1 MRDLHSLKHSLYHE
15 QLEPPVE
22 REDEDEEESE
32 LVSVSVSSTSSPTS
46 PSTSISS
53 SSPSTPPPTPSSN
66 SNSNEQTD
74 EPQLA
79 TEESP
84 NSENSSIQNETWTEW
99 LVSLFWKSLGYSYVY

>member
-1 MRDLHSLKHSLYHE
+1 MRDLHNLKHSLYHE

-22 REDEDEEESE
+22 RDDEEENE
-32 LVSVSVSSTSSPTS
+32 
-46 PSTSISS
+46 ISS
-53 SSPSTPPPTPSSN
+53 LFVSSPSTPSTSSPSTPSTSLPSPSSN
-66 SNSNEQTD
+66 TPSNEQTD

>member
-1 MRDLHSLKHSLYHE
+1 MRDLHNLKHSLYHE

-22 REDEDEEESE
+22 RDDEEENEISS
-32 LVSVSVSSTSSPTS
+32 LFVSSTSSP
-46 PSTSISS
+46 STSL
-53 SSPSTPPPTPSSN
+53 PSPSSN
-66 SNSNEQTD
+66 TPSNEQTD

>member
-1 MRDLHSLKHSLYHE
+1 MRDLHNLKHSLYHE

-22 REDEDEEESE
+22 RDDEEENEISS
-32 LVSVSVSSTSSPTS
+32 LFVSSTSSPSTSLPS
-46 PSTSISS
+46 PSLN
-53 SSPSTPPPTPSSN
+53 TP
-66 SNSNEQTD
+66 SNEQTD

>member
-1 MRDLHSLKHSLYHE
+1 MRDLHNLKHSLYHE

-22 REDEDEEESE
+22 RDDEEENEISS
-32 LVSVSVSSTSSPTS
+32 LFVSSTSPST
-46 PSTSISS
+46 PSTSLP
-53 SSPSTPPPTPSSN
+53 SPSLNTP
-66 SNSNEQTD
+66 SNEQTD

-99 LVSLFWKSLGYSYVY
+99 LVSLFWKNLGYSYVY

>member
-1 MRDLHSLKHSLYHE
+1 MRDLHNLKHSLYHE

-22 REDEDEEESE
+22 RDDEEENEISS
-32 LVSVSVSSTSSPTS
+32 LFVSSTSPST
-46 PSTSISS
+46 PSTSLP
-53 SSPSTPPPTPSSN
+53 SPSLNTP
-66 SNSNEQTD
+66 SNEQTD
-74 EPQLA
+74 ESQLA

>member
-1 MRDLHSLKHSLYHE
+1 MRDLHNLKHSLYHE

-22 REDEDEEESE
+22 RDDEEENEISS
-32 LVSVSVSSTSSPTS
+32 LFVSSTSSPS
-46 PSTSISS
+46 PPSTSP
-53 SSPSTPPPTPSSN
+53 PSNTP
-66 SNSNEQTD
+66 SNEQTD

>member
-1 MRDLHSLKHSLYHE
+1 MRDLHNLKHSLYHE

-22 REDEDEEESE
+22 RDDEEENEISS
-32 LVSVSVSSTSSPTS
+32 LFVSSTSPSP
-46 PSTSISS
+46 PSTSL
-53 SSPSTPPPTPSSN
+53 PSPSSN
-66 SNSNEQTD
+66 TPSNEQTD

>member
-1 MRDLHSLKHSLYHE
+1 MRDLHNLKHSLYHE

-22 REDEDEEESE
+22 RDDEEENEISS
-32 LVSVSVSSTSSPTS
+32 LFVSSTSPST
-46 PSTSISS
+46 PSTSL
-53 SSPSTPPPTPSSN
+53 PSPSSN
-66 SNSNEQTD
+66 TPSNEQTD

-84 NSENSSIQNETWTEW
+84 NSENSSIQNETWIEW

>member
-1 MRDLHSLKHSLYHE
+1 MRDLHNLKHSLYHE

-22 REDEDEEESE
+22 RDDEEENEISS
-32 LVSVSVSSTSSPTS
+32 LFVSSTSSPSTS
-46 PSTSISS
+46 PST
-53 SSPSTPPPTPSSN
+53 PSTSLPSPSSN
-66 SNSNEQTD
+66 TPSNEQTD

>member
-1 MRDLHSLKHSLYHE
+1 MRDLHNLKHSLYHE

-22 REDEDEEESE
+22 RDDEEENEISS
-32 LVSVSVSSTSSPTS
+32 LFVSSTSPST
-46 PSTSISS
+46 PSTSFP
-53 SSPSTPPPTPSSN
+53 SPSLNTP
-66 SNSNEQTD
+66 SNEQTD

>member
-1 MRDLHSLKHSLYHE
+1 MRDLHNLKHSLYHE

-22 REDEDEEESE
+22 RDDEEENEISS
-32 LVSVSVSSTSSPTS
+32 LFVSSTSPST
-46 PSTSISS
+46 PSTSLP
-53 SSPSTPPPTPSSN
+53 SPSLNTP
-66 SNSNEQTD
+66 SNEQTD

>member
-1 MRDLHSLKHSLYHE
+1 MRDLHNLKHSLYHE

-22 REDEDEEESE
+22 RDDEEENEISS
-32 LVSVSVSSTSSPTS
+32 LFVSSTSSPSPPSTSS
-46 PSTSISS
+46 PSTS
-53 SSPSTPPPTPSSN
+53 PSSN
-66 SNSNEQTD
+66 TPSNEQTD

>member
-1 MRDLHSLKHSLYHE
+1 MRDLHNLKHSLYHE

-22 REDEDEEESE
+22 RDDEEENEISS
-32 LVSVSVSSTSSPTS
+32 LFVSSTSSPST
-46 PSTSISS
+46 PSTSLP
-53 SSPSTPPPTPSSN
+53 SPSLNTP
-66 SNSNEQTD
+66 SNEQTD

>member
-1 MRDLHSLKHSLYHE
+1 MRDLHNLKHSLYHE

-22 REDEDEEESE
+22 RDDEEENEISS
-32 LVSVSVSSTSSPTS
+32 LFVSSTSPST
-46 PSTSISS
+46 PSTSL
-53 SSPSTPPPTPSSN
+53 PSPSSN
-66 SNSNEQTD
+66 TPSNEQTD

>member
-1 MRDLHSLKHSLYHE
+1 MRDLHNLKHSLYHE

-22 REDEDEEESE
+22 RDDEEENEISS
-32 LVSVSVSSTSSPTS
+32 LFVSSTSSPS
-46 PSTSISS
+46 PPSTSF
-53 SSPSTPPPTPSSN
+53 PSLSSN
-66 SNSNEQTD
+66 TPSNEQTD

-84 NSENSSIQNETWTEW
+84 NSENYSIQNETWIEW

>member
-1 MRDLHSLKHSLYHE
+1 MRDLHNLKHSLYHE

-22 REDEDEEESE
+22 RDDEDEEESE
-32 LVSVSVSSTSSPTS
+32 LVSASVSSTSSPTS
-46 PSTSISS
+46 SSTSV
-53 SSPSTPPPTPSSN
+53 SSPSPPTPSSN

-84 NSENSSIQNETWTEW
+84 NSENSSIQNVTWTEW

>member
-1 MRDLHSLKHSLYHE
+1 MRDLHNLKHSLYHE

-22 REDEDEEESE
+22 RDDEEENEISS
-32 LVSVSVSSTSSPTS
+32 LFVSSTSPST
-46 PSTSISS
+46 PSTSF
-53 SSPSTPPPTPSSN
+53 PSPSSN
-66 SNSNEQTD
+66 TPSNEQTD

>member
-1 MRDLHSLKHSLYHE
+1 MRDLHNLKHSLYHE

-22 REDEDEEESE
+22 RDDEEENEISS
-32 LVSVSVSSTSSPTS
+32 LFVSSTSSPS
-46 PSTSISS
+46 PPSTSPPSP
-53 SSPSTPPPTPSSN
+53 PSTSPFSNTP
-66 SNSNEQTD
+66 SNEQTD

-99 LVSLFWKSLGYSYVY
+99 LVSLFWKNLGYSYVY

>member
-1 MRDLHSLKHSLYHE
+1 MRDLHNLKHSLYHE

-22 REDEDEEESE
+22 RDDEEENEIWS
-32 LVSVSVSSTSSPTS
+32 LFVSSTSSPS
-46 PSTSISS
+46 PPSTSF
-53 SSPSTPPPTPSSN
+53 PSPSSN
-66 SNSNEQTD
+66 TPSNEQTD

>member
-1 MRDLHSLKHSLYHE
+1 MRDLHNLKHSLYHE

-22 REDEDEEESE
+22 RDDEEENEISS
-32 LVSVSVSSTSSPTS
+32 LFVSSTSSPS
-46 PSTSISS
+46 PPSTSLP
-53 SSPSTPPPTPSSN
+53 SPSLNTP
-66 SNSNEQTD
+66 SNEQTD

>member
-1 MRDLHSLKHSLYHE
+1 MRDLHNLKHSLYHE

-22 REDEDEEESE
+22 RDDEEENEISS
-32 LVSVSVSSTSSPTS
+32 LFVSSTSSP
-46 PSTSISS
+46 STSL
-53 SSPSTPPPTPSSN
+53 PSPSSN
-66 SNSNEQTD
+66 TPSNEQTD
-74 EPQLA
+74 ESQLA

>member
-1 MRDLHSLKHSLYHE
+1 MRDLHNLKHSLYHE

-22 REDEDEEESE
+22 RDDEEENEISS
-32 LVSVSVSSTSSPTS
+32 LFVSSTSSPS
-46 PSTSISS
+46 PPSTSL
-53 SSPSTPPPTPSSN
+53 PSPSSN
-66 SNSNEQTD
+66 TPSNEQTD

>member
-1 MRDLHSLKHSLYHE
+1 MRDLHNLKHSLYHE

-22 REDEDEEESE
+22 RDDEDEEESE
-32 LVSVSVSSTSSPTS
+32 LVSASVSSTP
-46 PSTSISS
+46 PS
-53 SSPSTPPPTPSSN
+53 PTPSSN

-84 NSENSSIQNETWTEW
+84 NSENSLIQNVTWTEW

>member
-1 MRDLHSLKHSLYHE
+1 MRDLHNLKHSLYHE

-22 REDEDEEESE
+22 RDDEEENEISS
-32 LVSVSVSSTSSPTS
+32 LFVSSTSPST
-46 PSTSISS
+46 PSTSL
-53 SSPSTPPPTPSSN
+53 PSPSSN
-66 SNSNEQTD
+66 TPSNEQTD
-74 EPQLA
+74 ELQLA

>member
-1 MRDLHSLKHSLYHE
+1 MRDLHNLKHSLYHE

-22 REDEDEEESE
+22 RDDEEEESE
-32 LVSVSVSSTSSPTS
+32 LVSASVSSTSS
-46 PSTSISS
+46 
-53 SSPSTPPPTPSSN
+53 PTPSSN

-99 LVSLFWKSLGYSYVY
+99 LVSLFWKSLGYSYVYSLTNKSQESSITTLD

>member
-1 MRDLHSLKHSLYHE
+1 MRDLHNLKHSLYHE

-22 REDEDEEESE
+22 RDDEEENEISS
-32 LVSVSVSSTSSPTS
+32 LFVSSTSSPSTS
-46 PSTSISS
+46 SPSPPSTSL
-53 SSPSTPPPTPSSN
+53 PSPSSN
-66 SNSNEQTD
+66 TPSNEQTD

>member
-1 MRDLHSLKHSLYHE
+1 MRDLHNLKHSLYHE

-22 REDEDEEESE
+22 RDDEEENEISS
-32 LVSVSVSSTSSPTS
+32 LFVSSTSSPSTSSPSPPSTS
-46 PSTSISS
+46 PSSN
-53 SSPSTPPPTPSSN
+53 TP
-66 SNSNEQTD
+66 SNEQTD